1 MRLKEEE
8 AALIRATKPE
18 PGETFA
24 FAGYGM
30 GLPLSRLYA
39 RYFGGSLKLRPME
52 GYGTDAYIHLHR
64 CVREEK
70 RERRIGRTMSRRL
83 PFLVASMSTRHP
95 LWLPIDTRLT
105 TVFNRA

>member
-8 AALIRATKPE
+8 AALMNAPNSGT
-18 PGETFA
+18 TFA
-24 FAGYGM
+24 FAGFGM

-64 CVREEK
+64 
-70 RERRIGRTMSRRL
+70 
-83 PFLVASMSTRHP
+83 
-95 LWLPIDTRLT
+95 
-105 TVFNRA
+105 

>member
-1 MRLKEEE
+1 MRLKEE
-8 AALIRATKPE
+8 ASLLRAPKPE
-18 PGETFA
+18 GGTTFA

-64 CVREEK
+64 
-70 RERRIGRTMSRRL
+70 
-83 PFLVASMSTRHP
+83 
-95 LWLPIDTRLT
+95 
-105 TVFNRA
+105 

>member
-1 MRLKEEE
+1 MRLKEE
-8 AALIRATKPE
+8 AIRPE
-18 PGETFA
+18 SSSLLA

-64 CVREEK
+64 
-70 RERRIGRTMSRRL
+70 
-83 PFLVASMSTRHP
+83 
-95 LWLPIDTRLT
+95 
-105 TVFNRA
+105 

>member
-1 MRLKEEE
+1 MRLKEE
-8 AALIRATKPE
+8 ASLLKSPE
-18 PGETFA
+18 GTTFA

-64 CVREEK
+64 
-70 RERRIGRTMSRRL
+70 
-83 PFLVASMSTRHP
+83 
-95 LWLPIDTRLT
+95 
-105 TVFNRA
+105 

>member
-1 MRLKEEE
+1 MRLKEEG
-8 AALIRATKPE
+8 AALESSSESE
-18 PGETFA
+18 PGSAFA

-64 CVREEK
+64 
-70 RERRIGRTMSRRL
+70 
-83 PFLVASMSTRHP
+83 
-95 LWLPIDTRLT
+95 
-105 TVFNRA
+105 